1 MTVSATEGFICQRC
15 DRPVVD
21 EQPCPWCGYCRVE
34 SNGTCCE
41 CPDENFEE
49 EIEEN
54 ESTL

>member
-21 EQPCPWCGYCRVE
+21 EQPCQWCGYCRVE

-41 CPDENFEE
+41 CPDENIEE
-49 EIEEN
+49 E
-54 ESTL
+54 TL